1 MPYGSWIND
10 LPPTGFFVAVQK
22 DIGGAV
28 IVR

>member
-10 LPPTGFFVAVQK
+10 LPPTGFFVGVQK

>member
-10 LPPTGFFVAVQK
+10 LPPTGFFVALHE
-22 DIGGAV
+22 DIGGTV

>member
-10 LPPTGFFVAVQK
+10 LPPTGFFVAVHT
-22 DIGGAV
+22 DIGGTV

>member
-10 LPPTGFFVAVQK
+10 LPPAGCFVALHE
-22 DIGGAV
+22 DIGGTV